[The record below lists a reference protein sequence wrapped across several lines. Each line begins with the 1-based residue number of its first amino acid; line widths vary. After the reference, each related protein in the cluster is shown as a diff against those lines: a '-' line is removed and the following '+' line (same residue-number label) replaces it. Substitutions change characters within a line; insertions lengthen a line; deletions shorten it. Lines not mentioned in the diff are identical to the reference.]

1 MKNKYLR
8 FVSVAFQ
15 MILIIAGGALLGM
28 YIDGEASKTYTIV
41 FTLLSV
47 VIAMFLVIKEA
58 MNMIK
63 K

>member
-8 FVSVAFQ
+8 FASVAFQ
-15 MILIIAGGALLGM
+15 MIFIIAGGALLGR
-28 YIDGEASKTYTIV
+28 YLDGETSKVYTIV